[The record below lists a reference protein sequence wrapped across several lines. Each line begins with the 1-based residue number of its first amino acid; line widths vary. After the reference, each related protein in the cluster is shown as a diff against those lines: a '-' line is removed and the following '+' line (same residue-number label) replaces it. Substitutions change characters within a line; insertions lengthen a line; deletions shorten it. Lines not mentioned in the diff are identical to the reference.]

1 MKLFSSFYK
10 LFFYLLDDKV
20 LDNISENIDPE
31 LEILENDLLN
41 ETEGNS
47 SQVEDMIQM
56 KPITTLLRCAAH
68 SLQLCVEDTL
78 KIDAVRSL
86 VAKAREVLMYL
97 HLYIYKL

>member
-1 MKLFSSFYK
+1 
-10 LFFYLLDDKV
+10 
-20 LDNISENIDPE
+20 
-31 LEILENDLLN
+31 
-41 ETEGNS
+41 
-47 SQVEDMIQM
+47 M
-56 KPITTLLRCAAH
+56 KPVTTLLRCAAH

>member
-10 LFFYLLDDKV
+10 LFFYLLDDIV

-56 KPITTLLRCAAH
+56 KPVTTLLRCAAH
-68 SLQLCVEDTL
+68 S
-78 KIDAVRSL
+78 
-86 VAKAREVLMYL
+86 KAARRNFSRGGGQ
-97 HLYIYKL
+97 